1 MSEENLEVVRRF
13 VAAWSSEDPDSAL
26 AFLGH
31 DVIWTPAREDPD
43 PQPHRGRAGVRQFWA
58 QWEDLFD
65 DIRVEAEELIDANER
80 IVSRLHVT
88 GRGKGSGIDV
98 DQRVYQVVEL
108 RGKSIVRIDEFYDR
122 AAALE
127 VAGLSESGD

>member
-1 MSEENLEVVRRF
+1 MSEENVEIVRR
-13 VAAWSSEDPDSAL
+13 AYEAWGSADPDSAL
-26 AFLGH
+26 AFLGD

-43 PQPHRGRAGVRQFWA
+43 PRPHRGRAGVREFRA
-58 QWEDLFD
+58 QWEELFD
-65 DIRVEAEELIDANER
+65 DIRVEAEELIDAGER

-88 GRGKGSGIDV
+88 GRGRGSGIDV
-98 DQRVYQVVEL
+98 DQSVYQVVEL

-127 VAGLSESGD
+127 TAGLSESGS